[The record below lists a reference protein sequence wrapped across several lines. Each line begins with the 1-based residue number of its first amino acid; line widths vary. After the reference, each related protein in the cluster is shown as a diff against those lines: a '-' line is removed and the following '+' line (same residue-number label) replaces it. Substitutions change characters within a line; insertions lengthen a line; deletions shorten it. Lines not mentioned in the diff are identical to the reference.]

1 MELLKNSLKYTLE
14 YYRHKSKVQQL
25 QIDWLDELCNY
36 ERDGQETIVDHEE
49 RDEWKEDIDN
59 LYKLFT
65 NEQRKFEKIYNL

>member
-1 MELLKNSLKYTLE
+1 MELYTLE

-36 ERDGQETIVDHEE
+36 ERDGQENIVDHEE

-65 NEQRKFEKIYNL
+65 NEQKKFEKIYNL

>member
-1 MELLKNSLKYTLE
+1 MELYTLE

-36 ERDGQETIVDHEE
+36 EREGWNEFNDDED
-49 RDEWKEDIDN
+49 RDERREDIDN

-65 NEQRKFEKIYNL
+65 EEQKKFKELYNL

>member
-1 MELLKNSLKYTLE
+1 MELYTLE

-36 ERDGQETIVDHEE
+36 EREGQETITDNQK
-49 RDEWKEDIDN
+49 RDEWLEDIDN

-65 NEQRKFEKIYNL
+65 SEQMKFWELYNV